1 MLLSHVFSDM
11 FDDMLFPATMSAAN
25 APRLMNSE
33 VREYDDHYEL
43 NMELAGFKKED
54 IKAELKDGYLTIKA
68 ERTNSDAQND
78 GGRVIRSERFMG
90 TCQRTF
96 YVGEHVQREDV
107 RAAFEDGVLKLYI
120 PKKVEQPKVQ
130 ESHFIAIE

>member
-54 IKAELKDGYLTIKA
+54 IKAELKDGYLTITAAKGLDKD
-68 ERTNSDAQND
+68 EQTKQGYVR
-78 GGRVIRSERFMG
+78 RERFAG
-90 TCQRTF
+90 TCSRSF
-96 YVGEHVQREDV
+96 YVGNIRQEDIKGKY
-107 RAAFEDGVLKLYI
+107 EDGVLTLYVPKESKPIEEGPKL
-120 PKKVEQPKVQ
+120 
-130 ESHFIAIE
+130 IAIE

>member
-11 FDDMLFPATMSAAN
+11 FDDMFAPSAAA
-25 APRLMNSE
+25 APRMMSSD

-43 NMELAGFKKED
+43 HMELPGFKKED

-68 ERTNSDAQND
+68 ERSADQDVQGD

-96 YVGEHVQREDV
+96 YVGEHVKHEDV
-107 RAAFEDGVLKLYI
+107 RAAFEDGVLKLYV
-120 PKKVEQPKVQ
+120 PKKVETPKV
-130 ESHFIAIE
+130 EENHFIAIE